1 MFSVVKSVRFSRC
14 STMVSAYLICVT
26 RIILATILLVSTIV
40 CIPEFSQSPQHWPN
54 IKPKPSL
61 LPQPNWRT
69 CSLVSTTGSI
79 NIRLRRS
86 SFPWIMRVILEHPTM
101 SRFSS
106 TYTISSARN
115 SPNVTGSK
123 KLAQYVLWL
132 KQKPLSHSR
141 QLGTIGEARG
151 KLTLLQRYD
160 LDLLSSVDQ
169 PNQIGIDLG
178 PDRWTDNGKSI
189 ELLYNQA
196 KNEIAYIEDFYDI
209 ELPTNSTLSDHIQAK
224 FDVITQH
231 LTNATSPHL
240 HPNQL
245 YISFASAA
253 FVPLPA
259 TSITPVVNI
268 SSCFQL
274 YTFLM
279 PTF

>member
-1 MFSVVKSVRFSRC
+1 M
-14 STMVSAYLICVT
+14 
-26 RIILATILLVSTIV
+26 
-40 CIPEFSQSPQHWPN
+40 
-54 IKPKPSL
+54 
-61 LPQPNWRT
+61 
-69 CSLVSTTGSI
+69 
-79 NIRLRRS
+79 
-86 SFPWIMRVILEHPTM
+86 
-101 SRFSS
+101 
-106 TYTISSARN
+106 
-115 SPNVTGSK
+115 
-123 KLAQYVLWL
+123 
-132 KQKPLSHSR
+132 
-141 QLGTIGEARG
+141 
-151 KLTLLQRYD
+151 
-160 LDLLSSVDQ
+160 DQ

-196 KNEIAYIEDFYDI
+196 KNEIAYIEDFCDI

-240 HPNQL
+240 HPDQL

-274 YTFLM
+274 YTLLM